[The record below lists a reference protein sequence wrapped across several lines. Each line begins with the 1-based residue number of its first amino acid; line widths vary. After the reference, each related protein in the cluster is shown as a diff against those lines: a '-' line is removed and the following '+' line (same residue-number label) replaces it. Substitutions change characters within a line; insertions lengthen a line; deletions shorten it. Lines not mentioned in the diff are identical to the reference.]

1 MGKEAENDMKEGT
14 GELAMLLMQMEI
26 EMRRG
31 KHKKYLLYVKLKS
44 PRKKGSRL
52 CDEREWE
59 GEREVER
66 ESSTWDWYRRL
77 LRAGENKR
85 TGK

>member
-52 CDEREWE
+52 CDERE
-59 GEREVER
+59 
-66 ESSTWDWYRRL
+66 
-77 LRAGENKR
+77 
-85 TGK
+85 